1 MNKSY
6 KFAVLSLALL
16 VIAGVSARANHS
28 QQDVA
33 GQDSVKKANLD
44 FEAPEN
50 SVIDEVIW
58 VVGDEPILKSE
69 VEVYR
74 LQSEAE
80 GHRFAGNPDFRIPE
94 SIAVQKLFLHQAAI
108 DSIEVTEAEVSH
120 MVEEQI
126 NYMINAIGSREKL
139 EDYRK
144 MSINQLRQE
153 MHDDLKNNQLVQ
165 KMKHKIVGD
174 IQVTP
179 ASVRSYF
186 HSLPEDSIPFVPT

>member
-28 QQDVA
+28 QQDVD

-108 DSIEVTEAEVSH
+108 DSIEVTEAEVSQ

-126 NYMINAIGSREKL
+126 N
-139 EDYRK
+139 
-144 MSINQLRQE
+144 
-153 MHDDLKNNQLVQ
+153 
-165 KMKHKIVGD
+165 
-174 IQVTP
+174 
-179 ASVRSYF
+179 
-186 HSLPEDSIPFVPT
+186 